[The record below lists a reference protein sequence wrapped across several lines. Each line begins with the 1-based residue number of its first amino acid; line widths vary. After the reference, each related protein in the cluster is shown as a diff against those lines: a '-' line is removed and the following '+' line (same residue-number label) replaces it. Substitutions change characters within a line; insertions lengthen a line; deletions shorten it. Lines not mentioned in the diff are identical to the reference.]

1 MFALKIKLTHPGDSR
16 RRAGAWYSVIVS
28 SDALIATRHGSA
40 GQNGTAGTIPTNGD
54 VLSAIRVAKVRC
66 DEKTS
71 PNKGY
76 QFESAWLLEVS
87 PGVTLD
93 QLSGD
98 RHDTAKVK
106 VIDMPGEAT
115 MWDVFRSCSNL
126 TAPAPAPASTV
137 AAPVATRGAALT
149 TNGKAVRPN
158 GETYRIRDLGGQP
171 DVEVVRCLRASG
183 IPVLFRGKPGCGK
196 SALAEASYCTLNT
209 DGSITAD
216 FMYFQGDGDVTV
228 ASLVGSDR
236 PMPDGTWKWFDG
248 PLTRAMRTG
257 SGFLFD
263 EITRT
268 PSEVLAVLY
277 SVMDRKPG
285 LLRLGDR
292 PDAELITA
300 APRFHI
306 VATLNPD
313 SMTAAP
319 LDEALTSRFSVSIDV
334 STDYDAARA
343 IGVPAPFVTIAENLT
358 LKDSDDRAA
367 GGEGV
372 WAPQMRELL
381 AVKALIDAGLGE
393 QFAAASMIGKCDR
406 PENVAVVAD
415 VTKRTLGYTVTP
427 LALGGQI

>member
-1 MFALKIKLTHPGDSR
+1 
-16 RRAGAWYSVIVS
+16 
-28 SDALIATRHGSA
+28 
-40 GQNGTAGTIPTNGD
+40 
-54 VLSAIRVAKVRC
+54 
-66 DEKTS
+66 
-71 PNKGY
+71 
-76 QFESAWLLEVS
+76 
-87 PGVTLD
+87 
-93 QLSGD
+93 
-98 RHDTAKVK
+98 
-106 VIDMPGEAT
+106 
-115 MWDVFRSCSNL
+115 
-126 TAPAPAPASTV
+126 
-137 AAPVATRGAALT
+137 
-149 TNGKAVRPN
+149 
-158 GETYRIRDLGGQP
+158 
-171 DVEVVRCLRASG
+171 
-183 IPVLFRGKPGCGK
+183 
-196 SALAEASYCTLNT
+196 
-209 DGSITAD
+209 
-216 FMYFQGDGDVTV
+216 MYFQGDGDVTV

-343 IGVPAPFVTIAENLT
+343 IGVPARFVTIAENLT
-358 LKDSDDRAA
+358 LKDTDDRAA